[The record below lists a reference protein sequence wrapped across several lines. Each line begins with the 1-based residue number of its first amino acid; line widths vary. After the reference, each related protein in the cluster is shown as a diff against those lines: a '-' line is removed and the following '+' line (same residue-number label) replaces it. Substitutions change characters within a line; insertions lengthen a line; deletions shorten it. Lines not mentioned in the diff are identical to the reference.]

1 MVRIAL
7 MRLAAIGFAAVV
19 LVAISVIVE
28 RSEAVLK
35 PVEQL
40 AISFD

>member
-19 LVAISVIVE
+19 LIAISAIVE
-28 RSEAVLK
+28 RSDDVLE